1 MTVFVLDGATGT
13 ELDRR
18 GVDIGLPL
26 WSAGALIHAPGAVV
40 DVHRAYLKAGADAI
54 TANTFRTHERS
65 LLKGGISGRAE
76 ELTAIAVTLA
86 CQARCEMAPKALV
99 LGSVAPLEDCYC
111 PDRSPDAEIC
121 REEHEQIMIH
131 LMAAGVDFVLIETM
145 SAATEAMAA
154 VSAARAVAP
163 GAWAISFCFRSSGP
177 PGVLLDGTPIEK
189 LSPYLGGARFVGV
202 NCVAAPQLSE
212 HIAAI
217 RAAMPAGT
225 PVAAYGNVGYA
236 TDDGAWVSTDAV
248 NPDRFAQYAMNWVE
262 SGATWVGGCCGTS
275 PHTIRAMAEHL
286 AQRNSPID

>member
-13 ELDRR
+13 ELNRR
-18 GVDIGLPL
+18 GVDVGLPL
-26 WSAGALIHAPGAVV
+26 WSAGALIHAPSAVV
-40 DVHRAYLKAGADAI
+40 DVHRAYLEAGADAI

-65 LLKGGISGRAE
+65 LLKGGLSGRAE
-76 ELTAIAVTLA
+76 ELTATAVALA
-86 CQARCEMAPKALV
+86 CQARSEIAPEALV
-99 LGSVAPLEDCYC
+99 LGSVAPLEDCYR

-121 REEHEQIMIH
+121 REEHKQIMSH

-154 VSAARAVAP
+154 VSAAREIAP
-163 GAWAISFCFRSSGP
+163 EAWAISFCFRSSGP

-189 LSPYLGGARFVGV
+189 LAPYLGGARFVGV

-236 TDDGAWVSTDAV
+236 TEDGAWVSTDAV
-248 NPDRFAQYAMNWVE
+248 NPDRFAQYAMNWIE